1 MLKSPFPYFGG
12 KSCAAALV
20 WPRFGAVRNYVEP
33 FFGSGA
39 VLLTRPEGWT
49 GTETVNDADGLLA
62 NFWRALKDDP
72 VAVAQWADWPVN
84 ENDLHA
90 RHAWLV
96 GQKDSLQARLEGDPD
111 FYCLKSAGWWVWG
124 MACWIGS
131 GFCSG
136 KGPWHVQDRQLV
148 HLGNAGQGVNRQRVH
163 LGNAGRGVN
172 RQRVHLGN
180 AGRGVNRQRVHLGNA
195 GRGVN
200 RQRVHLGNAGRGV
213 NRQRVHLGSAG
224 RGVKRQRVHLG
235 PGGNGITKVGRKH
248 GQPLLDWFGQL
259 ADRLQFVRVCCGDW
273 KRVCGPT
280 PTVGQG
286 LTAVFLDPPYADTAK
301 RDPNLYRIDSQSV
314 AHDVREWA
322 LEHGDDPRLRIALCG
337 YEGEHKMPRSWS
349 CIQGKATNGGY
360 ENQKRCRGGHSIN
373 SHRERIWFS
382 PHCLKPAAHQI
393 TVKLKSKV
401 IAHVG

>member
-1 MLKSPFPYFGG
+1 MTLKAPFVYFGG
-12 KSCAAALV
+12 KSRAAALV

-148 HLGNAGQGVNRQRVH
+148 HLGNAG
-163 LGNAGRGVN
+163 RGVN
-172 RQRVHLGN
+172 
-180 AGRGVNRQRVHLGNA
+180 
-195 GRGVN
+195 
-200 RQRVHLGNAGRGV
+200 
-213 NRQRVHLGSAG
+213 
-224 RGVKRQRVHLG
+224 RQRVHLG
-235 PGGNGITKVGRKH
+235 PGGNGMTKVGRKH

-337 YEGEHKMPRSWS
+337 YEGEHKMPKSWV

-360 ENQKRCRGGHSIN
+360 ASQKRCRGGHSIN
-373 SHRERIWFS
+373 LHRERIWFS
-382 PHCLKPAAHQI
+382 PHCLKSADASAVLKPAR
-393 TVKLKSKV
+393 KV
-401 IAHVG
+401 ALHVR